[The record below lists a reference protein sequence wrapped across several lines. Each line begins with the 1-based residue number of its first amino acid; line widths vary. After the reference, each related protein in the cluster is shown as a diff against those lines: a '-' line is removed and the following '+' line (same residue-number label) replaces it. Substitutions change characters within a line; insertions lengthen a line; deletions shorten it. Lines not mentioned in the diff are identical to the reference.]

1 MSYVTGVKISDV
13 ADFAKYRSNMKTTAN
28 NVFNAMLDQ
37 IFDYRVFHADPHPGN
52 ILLMENNKIAF
63 LDFGIVGRITPDMV
77 NEMEDILIGLLTM
90 DIDAIVSAYQRMG
103 ISDDT
108 IFDAK
113 QFKEDLVEHFAEYYD
128 ASNSQ
133 INFASFFSNAFDMA
147 RKYKMKLPINFIL
160 LGKSIITLQGFGAKF
175 VPDFNLTKYMQ
186 PRVEQMMKEKAS
198 AGHIFSSARKAALN
212 AKDFVSSLPS
222 DLNSFFKTWKEG
234 QKLKLEVRKSDMD
247 RAVMEVDRSSN
258 RLVLGFIIGAIIV
271 SNALIIHA
279 KVPPL
284 IFGIPALAYF
294 GAFLIIWLGILLT
307 ISILRE
313 GKYTSEEQ

>member
-1 MSYVTGVKISDV
+1 
-13 ADFAKYRSNMKTTAN
+13 
-28 NVFNAMLDQ
+28 
-37 IFDYRVFHADPHPGN
+37 
-52 ILLMENNKIAF
+52 MENNKIAF

-147 RKYKMKLPINFIL
+147 RKYKMKSPINFIL

-175 VPDFNLTKYMQ
+175 VPDFNLTKYMEPKIQ
-186 PRVEQMMKEKAS
+186 EMMKE
-198 AGHIFSSARKAALN
+198 R
-212 AKDFVSSLPS
+212 VSPGIYSQAQ
-222 DLNSFFKTWKEG
+222 E
-234 QKLKLEVRKSDMD
+234 
-247 RAVMEVDRSSN
+247 RS
-258 RLVLGFIIGAIIV
+258 R
-271 SNALIIHA
+271 
-279 KVPPL
+279 
-284 IFGIPALAYF
+284 
-294 GAFLIIWLGILLT
+294 
-307 ISILRE
+307 
-313 GKYTSEEQ
+313 